1 MNKYF
6 LILIAI
12 LSLNILSNDTYVLDP
27 QRAMLDTQLAKEEIE
42 KFEKSADV
50 VADIERLQL
59 IQTESQE
66 LSEKFQKDNE
76 TMSEEEKLDIQ
87 KKLQDLNNEAQ
98 FLVNK
103 LQTKEKQEI
112 ELLLQKILPDYQAV
126 LGELIQAKKIS
137 LILAPGSYIH
147 AGSDLILT
155 DDVTTALDVRLSKK
169 SESNN

>member
-6 LILIAI
+6 LILISI

-137 LILAPGSYIH
+137 LILAPGSFIH